1 MKLARRLVM
10 RRSMQNIA
18 DLVKDS
24 VANNPLEKLQA
35 IATRLDVDRHTLAR
49 ALRRYQG
56 ISFRELQR
64 LALQQ
69 RVHVLMSPGHTTL
82 EKASSLRVGLRI
94 PFVAVTTPAASA

>member
-69 RVHVLMSPGHTTL
+69 RVHVLMSQATPPS
-82 EKASSLRVGLRI
+82 KKQVADPSRVLWKLKM
-94 PFVAVTTPAASA
+94 A